1 MCSAGNQPKQQKR
14 GLDRFHQN
22 QMDEM
27 MTWGFFKVITRMGC
41 SGIDMGWFGYCI

>member
-27 MTWGFFKVITRMGC
+27 MTWGFFTVITYSKKNRIRCQNGM
-41 SGIDMGWFGYCI
+41 